1 MNRRRGY
8 PLSHKFDELK
18 NKLKNVDKEQAGHLV
33 EEVREAREDGKIDE
47 NEKNNLINST
57 RDMVKDMDFKGIFNK

>member
-1 MNRRRGY
+1 M
-8 PLSHKFDELK
+8 SHKFDELK